1 MELRPFVAVLL
12 KITYDRD
19 NYMNCVEWESTNT
32 GWHIN
37 VHLVKLNIMGTWEW
51 GIYGLHGWGSY
62 GKVSYCFGG
71 DTLKKMLVFRGEF
84 YPIIT

>member
-19 NYMNCVEWESTNT
+19 NYMNYVEWGSTNT

-37 VHLVKLNIMGTWEW
+37 VHQVKLNIMGTWEW
-51 GIYGLHGWGSY
+51 GIYGLNGWGIY
-62 GKVSYCFGG
+62 DLMGRAF
-71 DTLKKMLVFRGEF
+71 MA
-84 YPIIT
+84 